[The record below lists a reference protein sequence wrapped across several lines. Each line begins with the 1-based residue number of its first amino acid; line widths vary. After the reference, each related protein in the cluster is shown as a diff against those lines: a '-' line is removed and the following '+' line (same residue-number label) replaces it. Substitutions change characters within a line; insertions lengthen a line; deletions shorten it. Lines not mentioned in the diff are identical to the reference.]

1 MVYSVLHLTARAGT
15 MIVTPQ
21 VHNDDGPALSRVTP
35 RSDASTHMKFL
46 GQDVATPNTAVS
58 LCISEGQVTVWQ

>member
-1 MVYSVLHLTARAGT
+1 